1 MKRQKNQRRFGA
13 ILLALVFG
21 IAMTGC
27 GTVGRTAADLSL
39 AGAGGVVGYKVSN
52 GKIGGAAA
60 GAAVGYVGSRI
71 AQNEIQK
78 ARNEAEQRGY
88 DRAMNQAVKQ
98 QYWIIQNQQRS
109 REVAEPQGKLV
120 PVVIPSSTIN
130 GVVQNAHVEY
140 VRTEP

>member
-1 MKRQKNQRRFGA
+1 MKQLKNQRRLGA
-13 ILLALVFG
+13 LLLASTLV
-21 IAMTGC
+21 ITMTGC
-27 GTVGRTAADLSL
+27 GTVGSTAADLSL

-78 ARNEAEQRGY
+78 AMNEAEQRGF

-109 REVAEPQGKLV
+109 REVAEPQAKLV
-120 PVVIPSSTIN
+120 PVVIPTSSIN